1 VDLVLVPVTGTDQK
15 DRIVMGLQKDIFDIL
30 DQNNQE
36 LIRHFSNENAPIS
49 LGIIFDTSDS
59 MWGKIERFRETV
71 LQFLRRSNSEDE
83 FFLVGI
89 NDRLEFL
96 VDFTSSVDEIQD
108 AFLKVKPD
116 GTTALFD
123 AIYLGLDRMKKARNK
138 RKVLLIVS
146 DSEDNHSRYTKKEVW
161 SVVREA
167 GVQIYALGI
176 FDDAP
181 RTKAERAGPDT
192 LRDVSGVTGGRT
204 FSIYSPKRIGDAV
217 SELSTELRNQYLIA
231 HRPPNLAHDGKW
243 HKITVRVMPPQN
255 SLRLRVYAKAEY
267 YATVK

>member
-1 VDLVLVPVTGTDQK
+1 VLVSVTVTGQK
-15 DRIVMGLQKDIFDIL
+15 DRIVMGLQKDTSIF

-59 MWGKIERFRETV
+59 MWGKIERSREPV
-71 LQFLRRSNSEDE
+71 VQFLRRSNPEDE
-83 FFLVGI
+83 FSLVGI
-89 NDRLEFL
+89 NDRPELL

-108 AFLKVKPD
+108 AFLKVKPG

-123 AIYLGLDRMKKARNK
+123 AIYLGLDPMKKARNK

-167 GVQIYALGI
+167 DVQIYALGI

-181 RTKAERAGPDT
+181 RTKAERAGPDI
-192 LRDVSGVTGGRT
+192 LRDVASVTGGRT
-204 FSIYSPKRIGDAV
+204 FPIYS
-217 SELSTELRNQYLIA
+217 
-231 HRPPNLAHDGKW
+231 
-243 HKITVRVMPPQN
+243 
-255 SLRLRVYAKAEY
+255 
-267 YATVK
+267 